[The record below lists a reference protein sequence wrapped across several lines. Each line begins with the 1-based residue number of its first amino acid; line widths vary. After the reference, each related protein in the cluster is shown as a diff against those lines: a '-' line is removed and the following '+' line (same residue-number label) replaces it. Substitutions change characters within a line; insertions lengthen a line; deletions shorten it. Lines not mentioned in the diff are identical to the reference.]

1 MKTAQEEL
9 KEKGIEPRRI
19 IFDVINCIAT
29 DYPRNMTDEDKVSKL
44 VFWHVGLADIPDEGV
59 MSGLKSLLD
68 NPSEF
73 PPNCGK
79 FKEFCKTRQQ
89 SNLIEGPGEEPY
101 NPIIDEKERSKN
113 FSKIIDK
120 LELPKVLKEKEFMLF
135 KRNRAQI
142 EKTRK
147 LKLLK

>member
-29 DYPRNMTDEDKVSKL
+29 DYPRNMNDQEKVSKL
-44 VFWHVGLADIPDEGV
+44 VFWHVGLAEVSDEGV
-59 MSGLKSLLD
+59 KSGLKSLLD

-79 FKEFCKTRQQ
+79 FKESCKTRQQ
-89 SNLIEGPGEEPY
+89 SNLIEDKEENPY
-101 NPIIDEKERSKN
+101 IPLSWEEGKN
-113 FSKIIDK
+113 QAKKILD
-120 LELPKVLKEKEFMLF
+120 
-135 KRNRAQI
+135 
-142 EKTRK
+142 
-147 LKLLK
+147 KLLK